1 MASFGEWLEEKRTE
15 GLGTGLSL
23 LLIAVG
29 VLGLGWMAVRAFSGG
44 GDSGSAFVGRNVS
57 GLVLKDAEGRTR
69 TLGEFRG
76 QVVVVDFWATWCP
89 PCRMSLPELA
99 SLQAAQG
106 PAYAVVPISL
116 DRTGFGAVTP
126 FFAANPSLALTAM
139 VPADPARLAKEVG
152 EIRAIPTTLI
162 VGRDGKVKRAW
173 MGFSPG
179 RLDRELKAEL

>member
-1 MASFGEWLEEKRTE
+1 MASLGEWIEEKRTE
-15 GLGTGLSL
+15 GLGMGLSL
-23 LLIAVG
+23 LLIAIG
-29 VLGLGWMAVRAFSGG
+29 VTGLGWMAVRAFRG
-44 GDSGSAFVGRNVS
+44 GDAGSSFLGRNVS
-57 GLVLKDAEGRTR
+57 ALALRDAEGRTR
-69 TLGEFRG
+69 TLAEFRG
-76 QVVVVDFWATWCP
+76 QVVVLDFWATWCP

-99 SLQAAQG
+99 ALQAAQG
-106 PAYAVVPISL
+106 PAYAVVPVSL

-126 FFAANPSLALTAM
+126 FFAANPTMALNAM
-139 VPADPARLAKEVG
+139 VPSDPAGLAKQVG